1 MATTRSGR
9 GPRALATTVDRLT
22 RPIFR
27 RRGFAEGAILTD
39 WPAIV
44 GDHLAKRTAPEKVVP
59 GRPGSEGT
67 LHLRIEDG
75 ALALELQ
82 HLEPVLIE
90 RVNGYFGYR
99 AVSRLRMIQGPLPP
113 PRQMPAE
120 RSRAP
125 LAPAAQ
131 GHLDDLL
138 AGIEDDEL
146 RARLQSLGEAVL
158 GREGA
163 ED

>member
-1 MATTRSGR
+1 MTTTRSGH
-9 GPRALATTVDRLT
+9 GPRALAATVDRLT

-27 RRGFAEGAILTD
+27 HRGFAEGAILTD

-44 GDHLAKRTAPEKVVP
+44 GDNLAKRTAPEKVVP
-59 GRPGSEGT
+59 AGPRGEGT

-113 PRQMPAE
+113 PKQMPRG

-125 LAPAAQ
+125 LTPAAQ
-131 GHLDDLL
+131 AHLDDLL

-146 RARLQSLGEAVL
+146 RARLQSLGQAVL
-158 GREGA
+158 GRVGA